1 VIQPTEPSR
10 RDPSQR
16 PHGAH
21 ILDDDVIAELRA
33 GVRHGNVLEAVDVHR
48 RYGRNEVLR
57 GVSFGIQRGEVKAI
71 LGPSGS
77 GKSTLLR
84 CLALLEP
91 LDGGEIR
98 LEGRTL
104 GVRDGEAGKARLPEA
119 ALARQRTDIGMV
131 FQRFNL
137 FPHLTALGNVMLGLT
152 EVRRT
157 PEAEARAIAQTMLER
172 VGLVHRAGF
181 FPSELSGGQQQRVAI
196 ARALVMKPKVMLF
209 DEPTSALDPELV
221 GEVLRVMEEL
231 AREGMT
237 MVVVTHE
244 IGFARGAASRVLM
257 MDEGLIIEDGD
268 PAEFFSNPKQERT
281 RRFLDAVR

>member
-1 VIQPTEPSR
+1 MSAIGP
-10 RDPSQR
+10 
-16 PHGAH
+16 GGGH
-21 ILDDDVIAELRA
+21 ILDEDVIAGLHA
-33 GVRHGNVLEAVDVHR
+33 GPSGGYVIEAVEVHKH
-48 RYGRNEVLR
+48 YGSHEVLR

-91 LDGGEIR
+91 IEAGEIR
-98 LEGRTL
+98 LD
-104 GVRDGEAGKARLPEA
+104 GVRMGVRASGSGFVGLPEA

-137 FPHLTALGNVMLGLT
+137 FPHLTALGNVMIGLT
-152 EVRRT
+152 EVRR
-157 PEAEARAIAQTMLER
+157 ASKDDARATAELMLER
-172 VGLVHRAGF
+172 VGLAHRRDYYPA
-181 FPSELSGGQQQRVAI
+181 ELSGGQQQRVAI

-221 GEVLRVMEEL
+221 GEVLTVMEEL

-244 IGFARGAASRVLM
+244 VGFAKGVATRVLM
-257 MDEGLIIEDGD
+257 MDEGQIIEDGE
-268 PAEFFSNPKQERT
+268 PAAFFGSPRQERT
-281 RRFLDAVR
+281 RRFLEAVR

>member
-1 VIQPTEPSR
+1 MTESGR
-10 RDPSQR
+10 
-16 PHGAH
+16 
-21 ILDDDVIAELRA
+21 ILDADVIAELHA
-33 GVRHGNVLEAVDVHR
+33 GTPRGNVLEAVDVHR
-48 RYGRNEVLR
+48 RYGSNEVLR
-57 GVSFGIQRGEVKAI
+57 GVSFGIQRGQVKAI

-91 LDGGEIR
+91 LDGGEVR
-98 LEGRTL
+98 LDGQLL
-104 GVRDGEAGKARLPEA
+104 GVRDGGTRPPRLSEAT
-119 ALARQRTDIGMV
+119 LARQRSDIGMV

-152 EVRRT
+152 EVRKVA
-157 PEAEARAIAQTMLER
+157 PKEARGTAETMLER
-172 VGLVHRAGF
+172 VGLAHRAGY

-257 MDEGLIIEDGD
+257 MDEGQIIEDGE
-268 PAEFFSNPKQERT
+268 PEAFFSNPQHERT

>member
-1 VIQPTEPSR
+1 MSRYLPPQPGDPPLSR
-10 RDPSQR
+10 K
-16 PHGAH
+16 
-21 ILDDDVIAELRA
+21 ILDPEVIAELQA
-33 GVRHGNVLEAVDVHR
+33 LPAEVPVLEAVDVHR
-48 RYGRNEVLR
+48 TYGAHRVLL
-57 GVSFGIQRGEVKAI
+57 GVSFAIGRGEVKAI

-91 LDGGEIR
+91 LDDGQIRIEGQLVGARDLGG
-98 LEGRTL
+98 GR
-104 GVRDGEAGKARLPEA
+104 VQPLPEA
-119 ALARQRTDIGMV
+119 DVARQRSDIGMV

-152 EVRRT
+152 EVRGT
-157 PEAEARAIAQTMLER
+157 PKEEARIIADTMLER
-172 VGLVHRAGF
+172 VGLGHRRLF
-181 FPSELSGGQQQRVAI
+181 YPSELSGGQQQRVAI

-221 GEVLRVMEEL
+221 GDVLRVMEEL

-244 IGFARGAASRVLM
+244 IGFARDVASRVLM
-257 MDEGLIIEDGD
+257 MDEGRIVEDAPPD
-268 PAEFFSNPKQERT
+268 DFFDRPQHART
-281 RRFLDAVR
+281 QRFLEAVR

>member
-1 VIQPTEPSR
+1 MTEQP
-10 RDPSQR
+10 
-16 PHGAH
+16 GH
-21 ILDDDVIAELRA
+21 ILDADVIAELHA
-33 GVRHGNVLEAVDVHR
+33 GTPRGDVLEAVDVHR
-48 RYGRNEVLR
+48 RYGSHEVLR

-98 LEGRTL
+98 MEGRRL
-104 GVRDGEAGKARLPEA
+104 GVRDGDGRVARLPEA

-152 EVRRT
+152 EVRKVPT
-157 PEAEARAIAQTMLER
+157 TEARRIGETMLER
-172 VGLVHRAGF
+172 VGLAHRAGY
-181 FPSELSGGQQQRVAI
+181 FPPELSGGQQQRVAI

-244 IGFARGAASRVLM
+244 IGFARGVASRVLM
-257 MDEGLIIEDGD
+257 MDEGQIIEDGAPD
-268 PAEFFSNPKQERT
+268 EFFSRPGQERT
-281 RRFLDAVR
+281 RRFLDAVRE